1 MSLAAGTYET
11 REDKGRVIH
20 PLVVR
25 VTHWVNAVAIFVMV
39 MSGWKIYDAS
49 PIFHFMFPR
58 WMTLGGW
65 LGGALGWHFAAMWL
79 LVGNGLV
86 YVLFGIVSGHFRHDF
101 LPLSPA
107 AIWRDFRAA
116 LTFRL
121 QHRLGVYNAVQRLL
135 YVGVILLG
143 IGVVISGLAIWKPVQ
158 FQVITALLGGYG
170 TARIVHFAMMSGIVG
185 FIVIHLMLV
194 ALVPSTLPPMITGRA
209 PREDDHY
216 SHEGESR

>member
-1 MSLAAGTYET
+1 MSLAAHRDEGHDE
-11 REDKGRVIH
+11 KGRIIH

-49 PIFHFMFPR
+49 PIFNFMFPR

-86 YVLFGIVSGHFRHDF
+86 YVLFGIASGHFRHDF

-107 AIWRDFRAA
+107 AIWRDFWAA

-121 QHRLGVYNAVQRLL
+121 AHRLGAYNAVQRLL

-158 FQVITALLGGYG
+158 FQADRPFRHDGRHRRLY
-170 TARIVHFAMMSGIVG
+170 RR
-185 FIVIHLMLV
+185 
-194 ALVPSTLPPMITGRA
+194 PSDACRPGSLHAAADDHRPRA
-209 PREDDHY
+209 PP
-216 SHEGESR
+216 

>member
-1 MSLAAGTYET
+1 MSLAAHRDEGHDE
-11 REDKGRVIH
+11 KGRIIH

-49 PIFHFMFPR
+49 PIFNFMFPR

-86 YVLFGIVSGHFRHDF
+86 YVLFGIASGHFRHDF

-107 AIWRDFRAA
+107 AIWRDFWAA

-121 QHRLGVYNAVQRLL
+121 AHRLGAYNAVQRLL

-158 FQVITALLGGYG
+158 FQVITGLLGGYD
-170 TARIVHFAMMSGIVG
+170 TARIVHFAMMAGIVG
-185 FIVIHLMLV
+185 FIVVHLMLV
-194 ALVPSTLPPMITGRA
+194 VLVPSTLPPMITGRA
-209 PREDDHY
+209 PRHDGHN

>member
-1 MSLAAGTYET
+1 MSLAAHRDEGHDE
-11 REDKGRVIH
+11 KGRIIH

-49 PIFHFMFPR
+49 PIFNFMFPR

-79 LVGNGLV
+79 LVGNGLI
-86 YVLFGIVSGHFRHDF
+86 YVLFGIASGHFRHDF

-121 QHRLGVYNAVQRLL
+121 AHRLGAYNAVQRLL

-158 FQVITALLGGYG
+158 FQVITGLLGGYD
-170 TARIVHFAMMSGIVG
+170 TARIVHFAMMAGIVG
-185 FIVIHLMLV
+185 FIVVHLMLV
-194 ALVPSTLPPMITGRA
+194 VLVPSTLPPMITGRA
-209 PREDDHY
+209 PRHDRHN